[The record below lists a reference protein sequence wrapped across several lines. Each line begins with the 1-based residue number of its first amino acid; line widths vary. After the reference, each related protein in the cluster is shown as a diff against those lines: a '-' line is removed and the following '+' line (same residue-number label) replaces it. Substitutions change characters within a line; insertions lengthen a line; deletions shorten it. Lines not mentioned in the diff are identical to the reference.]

1 MCLDIT
7 VVAVIGFINAPYTAN
22 ENDSMAT
29 FLVGLT
35 SAAQLQR
42 TLSILLT
49 FSDGTARGK
58 L

>member
-1 MCLDIT
+1 MCYGH

-22 ENDSMAT
+22 EGNGMAT
-29 FLVGLT
+29 LQVGLT

-42 TLSILLT
+42 TLSVLVV
-49 FSDGTARGK
+49 FSDGTANSK